1 MPNILSRTVVAVL
14 LVMAF
19 DPAIADDGFH
29 CGSKIITIG
38 MTQAEVLGHC
48 GAPTSKTEEAVP
60 VRSGPQVVG
69 TTQSYKWTY
78 SSWGAT
84 RVLVFDQDKLVAIQ

>member
-1 MPNILSRTVVAVL
+1 ML
-14 LVMAF
+14 LVTAVG
-19 DPAIADDGFH
+19 PAIADDGFH

-38 MTQAEVLGHC
+38 MTQAEVLEHC
-48 GAPTSKTEEAVP
+48 GAPTSKTEETVP